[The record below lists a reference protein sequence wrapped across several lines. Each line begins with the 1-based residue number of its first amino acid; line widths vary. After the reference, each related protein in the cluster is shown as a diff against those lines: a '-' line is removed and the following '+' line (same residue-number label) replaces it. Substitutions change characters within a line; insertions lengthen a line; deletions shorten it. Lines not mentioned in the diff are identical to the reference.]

1 MNAGQLAALIAAA
14 FFAIG
19 VCVAVYVMLRF
30 VRLITQASAVL
41 TGYSDASQALIE
53 RAQAAVDRADE
64 QLARTG
70 ALTES
75 VEAVSASMSDL
86 SEQVSA
92 VAGSARMIANG
103 LGAPVLRFAAASYG
117 VRRALSLRRAGSAG
131 GAGGVGRSGGAGG
144 VGGTGRTQIA
154 DRAGTVRELPGRDRV
169 RS

>member
-30 VRLITQASAVL
+30 ARLITQASTVL
-41 TGYSDASQALIE
+41 TGYSDATEALIG

-75 VEAVSASMSDL
+75 VEAVSDSMSDL

-117 VRRALSLRRAGSAG
+117 VRRALARRRSDRTAG
-131 GAGGVGRSGGAGG
+131 V
-144 VGGTGRTQIA
+144 
-154 DRAGTVRELPGRDRV
+154 DRPATVRELPGRDRV
-169 RS
+169 RP

>member
-1 MNAGQLAALIAAA
+1 MNAGQLAALIAAS

-30 VRLITQASAVL
+30 ARLIAAASAVL

-53 RAQAAVDRADE
+53 RAQAAVERADE

-75 VEAVSASMSDL
+75 VEAVSDSMSDL

-103 LGAPVLRFAAASYG
+103 LGTPVLRFAAASYG
-117 VRRALSLRRAGSAG
+117 VRRALTLRRNGGSGVAGRAD
-131 GAGGVGRSGGAGG
+131 
-144 VGGTGRTQIA
+144 GTGRAGIA
-154 DRAGTVRELPGRDRV
+154 GRGGATRDTRELPARDRV
-169 RS
+169 WP